1 MWNLFGFYYEKNI
14 NICICRIKVIKWE
27 MIIFVNYV
35 IYVDKVN
42 LLINDIINVF
52 ILMYELYLI

>member
-1 MWNLFGFYYEKNI
+1 M
-14 NICICRIKVIKWE
+14 NICIGRIKVIKWE

-35 IYVDKVN
+35 IYVDIVN

>member
-1 MWNLFGFYYEKNI
+1 MFFYYEKNM

-52 ILMYELYLI
+52 ILMYEMYLI

>member
-1 MWNLFGFYYEKNI
+1 MKFVWFLLWKNM
-14 NICICRIKVIKWE
+14 NICIGRIKVIKWE

-42 LLINDIINVF
+42 LLSNDIINVF

>member
-1 MWNLFGFYYEKNI
+1 MWNLFGFYEKNM
-14 NICICRIKVIKWE
+14 NICIGRIKVIKWE
-27 MIIFVNYV
+27 MIIFIIYV

-42 LLINDIINVF
+42 LLSNVIINVF